1 VPDLISIKGAAGLS
15 LNENHSY
22 LQVGRAL
29 LSCGH
34 PWRVATGASPL
45 EARTHNEER
54 SMRQARLFLL
64 LAALL
69 LAGGAYAADDA
80 IRVVLRDGKFDPA
93 VVEVPAGKRFRLE
106 VINESRKAIEFE
118 SKDLKQEKVIPPGKS
133 ATVTIN
139 ALKAGEYKFYDEF
152 NEATARGKVVVR

>member
-1 VPDLISIKGAAGLS
+1 
-15 LNENHSY
+15 
-22 LQVGRAL
+22 
-29 LSCGH
+29 
-34 PWRVATGASPL
+34 
-45 EARTHNEER
+45 
-54 SMRQARLFLL
+54 MRQARLALL

-80 IRVVLRDGKFDPA
+80 IRVVMRDGKFDPA

-106 VINESRKAIEFE
+106 VINEGRKAIEFE

-133 ATVTIN
+133 ATVTVN
-139 ALKAGEYKFYDEF
+139 ALKPGEYKFYDEF